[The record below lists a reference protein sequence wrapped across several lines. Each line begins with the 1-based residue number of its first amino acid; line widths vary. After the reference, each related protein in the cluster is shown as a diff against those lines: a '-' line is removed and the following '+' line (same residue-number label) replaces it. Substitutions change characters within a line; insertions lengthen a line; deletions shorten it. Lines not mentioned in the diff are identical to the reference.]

1 MNLKH
6 LLFAGLICALSG
18 MLTTAS
24 ANSVRGGVQ
33 NDALQSEKR
42 TVTGTVVDATTGE
55 PIIGATIIEK
65 GSTTN
70 GTTSDYTG
78 AFSITLPRGAQL
90 DVSYVGYK
98 TRTVDVGT
106 LGVVDV
112 KLEPDDALEA
122 VVVVG
127 AGTQKKISVTGSVA
141 AIAGDDLRFPSSSL
155 TSGLA
160 GKLAGVISMAKSG
173 APGETTDFYIR
184 GVGTFGGRATPLIL
198 LDDIEISASDLN
210 KIPAE
215 TIENFTILKDASAT
229 AIYGVRGANGVM
241 IVTTKKGQENT
252 RAKIGVTI
260 ENSFVQPTH
269 MIEYADGATW
279 MDIYNKAYMARGGTT
294 PIYSAEVIEYTRSGK
309 YPYAYPDVDWQDL
322 LFKNFNMNQRANVNI
337 QGGGNRATYYMSL
350 NVSHDSGII
359 DAPKDYIFNNNL
371 NRFDYNFQNNISY
384 KLSKSTTLDLR
395 LNAQINEISG
405 VGENVNDLFSYAIQA
420 NPVTYPAFYP
430 SQEGDDHIRFGN
442 AIKTGKTM
450 YVNPYAAMLDDH
462 SIVKENKL
470 NVSLNLDQQLD
481 FITKGLSVKGLVNWS
496 TYSWT
501 KFSQSMTPYYYTLD
515 KQSYD
520 TAYPDFYNLQQLQ
533 TGDEYIQE
541 SYSEPWTEQTFY
553 FDARLMYNRR
563 FGRHTVSGLLMYMMR
578 DYRPQKSLS
587 QRNQGLSGRVTYDF
601 DQRYFAEFNFGYN
614 GTERLAAKDRFEFF
628 PAMSLG
634 WAVSSE
640 RFWEPVRKYVDFFKI
655 RGSYGLVGSD
665 GFNDDGGRR
674 HFLYLNSI
682 NLYDGD
688 GQASFG
694 QSTSQHYDYY
704 GPTVTVYA
712 TPDAS
717 WERVKKLDIGVDIS
731 LFRQLN
737 ITFDY
742 FCDKRDRIFMARG
755 SWPDIMGY
763 QNVAPWGQV
772 GRAENE
778 GYELSVNWN
787 KQIGKDWAVDLR
799 FNFSYNR
806 NKYTNYDDPDYAYTW
821 QSHVGRPLD
830 GYCWYGYVA
839 DGLFSSQEE
848 IDNHATQL
856 VGGTPMVGDI
866 KYRDLNGDG
875 VINSDDQC
883 VISDYGTTPRIQYG
897 IGLNLRWRK
906 WDLGLFFNG
915 SGMRTQMLNR
925 YSAMDPFGADLHNL
939 TQFVA
944 DNYWSEENPNP
955 HAKYPRLG
963 TNENDI
969 SNNTGVWSTYWMRN
983 ARFLRFKTLEVG
995 YSFKYG
1001 RVYVNG
1007 DNLAV
1012 WSPWDF
1018 CDPELAE
1025 WVKYPF
1031 QRTFT
1036 LGLQLKF

>member
-1 MNLKH
+1 MNLKN

-18 MLTTAS
+18 IFTAAS
-24 ANSVRGGVQ
+24 ANSVRGDK
-33 NDALQSEKR
+33 NDALPSENR

-112 KLEPDDALEA
+112 KLDPDDALEA
-122 VVVVG
+122 VIVVG

-141 AIAGDDLRFPSSSL
+141 AIAGEDLHFPSSSL

-173 APGETTDFYIR
+173 APGETADFYIR

-279 MDIYNKAYMARGGTT
+279 MDIYNKAYMARGGIT

-371 NRFDYNFQNNISY
+371 SRFDYNFQNNISY

-496 TYSWT
+496 TYS
-501 KFSQSMTPYYYTLD
+501 
-515 KQSYD
+515 
-520 TAYPDFYNLQQLQ
+520 
-533 TGDEYIQE
+533 
-541 SYSEPWTEQTFY
+541 
-553 FDARLMYNRR
+553 
-563 FGRHTVSGLLMYMMR
+563 
-578 DYRPQKSLS
+578 
-587 QRNQGLSGRVTYDF
+587 
-601 DQRYFAEFNFGYN
+601 
-614 GTERLAAKDRFEFF
+614 
-628 PAMSLG
+628 
-634 WAVSSE
+634 
-640 RFWEPVRKYVDFFKI
+640 
-655 RGSYGLVGSD
+655 
-665 GFNDDGGRR
+665 
-674 HFLYLNSI
+674 
-682 NLYDGD
+682 
-688 GQASFG
+688 
-694 QSTSQHYDYY
+694 
-704 GPTVTVYA
+704 
-712 TPDAS
+712 
-717 WERVKKLDIGVDIS
+717 
-731 LFRQLN
+731 
-737 ITFDY
+737 
-742 FCDKRDRIFMARG
+742 
-755 SWPDIMGY
+755 
-763 QNVAPWGQV
+763 
-772 GRAENE
+772 
-778 GYELSVNWN
+778 
-787 KQIGKDWAVDLR
+787 
-799 FNFSYNR
+799 
-806 NKYTNYDDPDYAYTW
+806 
-821 QSHVGRPLD
+821 
-830 GYCWYGYVA
+830 
-839 DGLFSSQEE
+839 
-848 IDNHATQL
+848 
-856 VGGTPMVGDI
+856 
-866 KYRDLNGDG
+866 
-875 VINSDDQC
+875 
-883 VISDYGTTPRIQYG
+883 
-897 IGLNLRWRK
+897 
-906 WDLGLFFNG
+906 
-915 SGMRTQMLNR
+915 
-925 YSAMDPFGADLHNL
+925 
-939 TQFVA
+939 
-944 DNYWSEENPNP
+944 
-955 HAKYPRLG
+955 
-963 TNENDI
+963 
-969 SNNTGVWSTYWMRN
+969 
-983 ARFLRFKTLEVG
+983 
-995 YSFKYG
+995 
-1001 RVYVNG
+1001 
-1007 DNLAV
+1007 
-1012 WSPWDF
+1012 
-1018 CDPELAE
+1018 
-1025 WVKYPF
+1025 
-1031 QRTFT
+1031 
-1036 LGLQLKF
+1036 

>member
-1 MNLKH
+1 MNLKN

-18 MLTTAS
+18 IFTAAS
-24 ANSVRGGVQ
+24 ANSVRGGDK
-33 NDALQSEKR
+33 NDALPSENR

-112 KLEPDDALEA
+112 KLDPDDALEA
-122 VVVVG
+122 VIVVG

-141 AIAGDDLRFPSSSL
+141 AIAGEDLHFPSSSL

-173 APGETTDFYIR
+173 APGETADFYIR

-371 NRFDYNFQNNISY
+371 SRFDYNFQNNISY

-450 YVNPYAAMLDDH
+450 YANPYAAMLDDH

-501 KFSQSMTPYYYTLD
+501 KFSQY
-515 KQSYD
+515 
-520 TAYPDFYNLQQLQ
+520 
-533 TGDEYIQE
+533 
-541 SYSEPWTEQTFY
+541 
-553 FDARLMYNRR
+553 
-563 FGRHTVSGLLMYMMR
+563 
-578 DYRPQKSLS
+578 
-587 QRNQGLSGRVTYDF
+587 
-601 DQRYFAEFNFGYN
+601 
-614 GTERLAAKDRFEFF
+614 
-628 PAMSLG
+628 
-634 WAVSSE
+634 
-640 RFWEPVRKYVDFFKI
+640 
-655 RGSYGLVGSD
+655 
-665 GFNDDGGRR
+665 
-674 HFLYLNSI
+674 
-682 NLYDGD
+682 
-688 GQASFG
+688 
-694 QSTSQHYDYY
+694 
-704 GPTVTVYA
+704 
-712 TPDAS
+712 
-717 WERVKKLDIGVDIS
+717 
-731 LFRQLN
+731 
-737 ITFDY
+737 
-742 FCDKRDRIFMARG
+742 
-755 SWPDIMGY
+755 
-763 QNVAPWGQV
+763 
-772 GRAENE
+772 
-778 GYELSVNWN
+778 
-787 KQIGKDWAVDLR
+787 
-799 FNFSYNR
+799 
-806 NKYTNYDDPDYAYTW
+806 
-821 QSHVGRPLD
+821 
-830 GYCWYGYVA
+830 
-839 DGLFSSQEE
+839 
-848 IDNHATQL
+848 
-856 VGGTPMVGDI
+856 
-866 KYRDLNGDG
+866 
-875 VINSDDQC
+875 
-883 VISDYGTTPRIQYG
+883 
-897 IGLNLRWRK
+897 
-906 WDLGLFFNG
+906 
-915 SGMRTQMLNR
+915 
-925 YSAMDPFGADLHNL
+925 
-939 TQFVA
+939 
-944 DNYWSEENPNP
+944 
-955 HAKYPRLG
+955 
-963 TNENDI
+963 
-969 SNNTGVWSTYWMRN
+969 
-983 ARFLRFKTLEVG
+983 
-995 YSFKYG
+995 
-1001 RVYVNG
+1001 
-1007 DNLAV
+1007 
-1012 WSPWDF
+1012 
-1018 CDPELAE
+1018 
-1025 WVKYPF
+1025 
-1031 QRTFT
+1031 
-1036 LGLQLKF
+1036 